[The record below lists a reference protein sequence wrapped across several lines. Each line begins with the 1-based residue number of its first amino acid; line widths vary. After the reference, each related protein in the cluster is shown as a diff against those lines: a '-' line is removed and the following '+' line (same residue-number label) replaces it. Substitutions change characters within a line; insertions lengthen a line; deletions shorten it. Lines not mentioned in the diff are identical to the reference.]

1 MTALIEIDGVMM
13 TPEGARIPVLDR
25 GFLYGDSVYEVLR
38 TYEGRIFALEAHLR
52 RLEGSARRLMIDLP
66 ERSSLAAAID
76 RTVRAA
82 ANEESYCRV
91 IVTRGSGPLTLDPT
105 TAVRPLTVVI
115 VKDYEAFPD
124 WTYERGVRVM
134 VPSILRTSPCS
145 LDPAIKSGN
154 YLNSVMAL
162 GEARR
167 GGWFDALMLDGQGRV
182 TEATSSN
189 VFIWKDGGLLTPPLE
204 VGILS
209 GVTRGL
215 LLELAREL
223 GLPREERHLPLAD
236 LLAADEVLLTSTL
249 REVQPV
255 IEVNGTAIGGG
266 VPGPLARLLR
276 RAFREHA
283 LELSREAGRP

>member
-1 MTALIEIDGVMM
+1 MTTLVEIDGVL
-13 TPEGARIPVLDR
+13 TAPETARVPVLDR

-38 TYEGRIFALEAHLR
+38 TYEGRLFALESHLD

-66 ERSSLAAAID
+66 DRARIAAAID
-76 RTVRAA
+76 RTVGSAG
-82 ANEESYCRV
+82 NPESYCRV

-105 TAVRPLTVVI
+105 TAVRPLTIVI
-115 VKDYEAFPD
+115 VKEFEPFPD
-124 WTYERGVRVM
+124 WTFDRGVRVM
-134 VPSILRTSPCS
+134 VPTIQRTSPAS

-154 YLNSVMAL
+154 YLNSVLAL

-167 GGWFDALMLDGQGRV
+167 GGCFDALMLDGYGRV

-189 VFIWKDGGLLTPPLE
+189 VFAWKDGTLLTPPLE

-223 GLPREERHLPLAD
+223 RLPCEERHLPLTD
-236 LLAADEVLLTSTL
+236 LLTADEVLLTSTL

-255 IEVNGTAIGGG
+255 VEVAGRPIGDGA
-266 VPGPLARLLR
+266 PGPLARDLR
-276 RAFREHA
+276 RAFHDRA
-283 LELSREAGRP
+283 LALVRGTVGR